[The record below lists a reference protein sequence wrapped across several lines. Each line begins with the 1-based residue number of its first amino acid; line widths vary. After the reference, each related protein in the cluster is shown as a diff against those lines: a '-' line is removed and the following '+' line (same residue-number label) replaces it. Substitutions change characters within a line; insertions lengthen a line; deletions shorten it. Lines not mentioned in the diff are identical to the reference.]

1 MLNKIKQT
9 PNWYIWMCVS
19 VREYYAPS
27 SPLQYLAQLYDFL
40 CISELILFFP
50 TIFDNFP
57 PLIPDMSFL
66 THATFNRCVRFTISI
81 NPNYHTMRL
90 ILLSFRFHR
99 WRPWVTKKLSSLP
112 KITFPRFSSESLAH
126 VLHLQP

>member
-1 MLNKIKQT
+1 MLSKIKLQT
-9 PNWYIWMCVS
+9 DIYECVWVYVNIMHPPLLCS
-19 VREYYAPS
+19 ILHNYMISYA
-27 SPLQYLAQLYDFL
+27 FL
-40 CISELILFFP
+40 NSFYFFP
-50 TIFDNFP
+50 TIFDIFP